1 MLLKM
6 KQIYLKHELRKILHP
21 VNVCMNR
28 NERKTEKRRNRK
40 TSERLK
46 INRVIAK
53 SYK

>member
-1 MLLKM
+1 
-6 KQIYLKHELRKILHP
+6 
-21 VNVCMNR
+21 MNR